1 MMEFI
6 IKKGSV
12 NPVLRMELIKDGR
25 YDFKKS
31 MIDNAIQDSVVKFYM
46 KDVETNLLKVAKA
59 DADIVLAQ
67 EEGCEEKYIL
77 QYKWKERDTKKEG
90 IYEGWFEINFNGNLK
105 EEGVDYPSGKM
116 IVPIQEKLQIHI
128 GNNIRSYNICI

>member
-25 YDFKKS
+25 YDFKKA

-46 KDVETNLLKVAKA
+46 KDTETDLLKVAKA

-116 IVPIQEKLQIHI
+116 IVPIQEKLQII
-128 GNNIRSYNICI
+128 ILD

>member
-1 MMEFI
+1 MAQEFFI
-6 IKKGSV
+6 RKGSV

-46 KDVETNLLKVAKA
+46 KDVETGLLKVAKA

-67 EEGCEEKYIL
+67 EKGCEEKYIL

-90 IYEGWFEINFNGNLK
+90 TYEGWFEINFNGNLK

-116 IVPIQEKLQIHI
+116 IVPIQEKLQIVI
-128 GNNIRSYNICI
+128 LD

>member
-1 MMEFI
+1 MAQEFFI
-6 IKKGSV
+6 RKGSV

-25 YDFKKS
+25 YDFKKA

-46 KDVETNLLKVAKA
+46 KDAETGLLKVAKA
-59 DADIVLAQ
+59 DADVVLAQ

-90 IYEGWFEINFNGNLK
+90 IYEGWFEIDFNGNLT
-105 EEGVDYPSGKM
+105 EDGVDYPSGKM
-116 IVPIQEKLQIHI
+116 RVPIQEKLQII
-128 GNNIRSYNICI
+128 ILD

>member
-1 MMEFI
+1 MEFI

-25 YDFKKS
+25 YDFKKA
-31 MIDNAIQDSVVKFYM
+31 MIDNALQDSVVKFYM
-46 KDVETNLLKVAKA
+46 KDVETGLLKVAKA

-90 IYEGWFEINFNGNLK
+90 TYEGWFEINFNGNLK

-116 IVPIQEKLQIHI
+116 IVPIQEKLQIVI
-128 GNNIRSYNICI
+128 LD

>member
-1 MMEFI
+1 MAQEFFI
-6 IKKGSV
+6 RKGAV

-25 YDFKKS
+25 YDCKKA

-46 KDVETNLLKVAKA
+46 KDTETDLLKIAKA

-90 IYEGWFEINFNGNLK
+90 VYEGWFEINFNGNLK

-116 IVPIQEKLQIHI
+116 RVPVQEDLIIYIK
-128 GNNIRSYNICI
+128 

>member
-1 MMEFI
+1 MEFI

-12 NPVLRMELIKDGR
+12 NPVLRMEVIKDGR

-31 MIDNAIQDSVVKFYM
+31 MIDNAIQDSIVKFYM
-46 KDVETNLLKVAKA
+46 KDTETDLLKVAKA

-90 IYEGWFEINFNGNLK
+90 IYEGWFEIDFNGNLK

-116 IVPIQEKLQIHI
+116 RVPVQEDLIIYVK
-128 GNNIRSYNICI
+128 

>member
-1 MMEFI
+1 MAQEFFI
-6 IKKGSV
+6 RKGSV
-12 NPVLRMELIKDGR
+12 NPVLRMEVIKNGR

-31 MIDNAIQDSVVKFYM
+31 MIDNAIQDSIVKFYM
-46 KDVETNLLKVAKA
+46 KDTETDLLKVAKA

-90 IYEGWFEINFNGNLK
+90 IYEGWFEIDFNGNLK

-116 IVPIQEKLQIHI
+116 RVPIQEDLIIYVK
-128 GNNIRSYNICI
+128 

>member
-1 MMEFI
+1 MAQEFFI
-6 IKKGSV
+6 RKGSV

-25 YDFKKS
+25 YDFKKA

-46 KDVETNLLKVAKA
+46 KDTETDLLKVAKA

-90 IYEGWFEINFNGNLK
+90 IYEGWFEINFNGDLK

-116 IVPIQEKLQIHI
+116 RVPIQEKLQII
-128 GNNIRSYNICI
+128 ILE

>member
-116 IVPIQEKLQIHI
+116 IVPIQEKLQIVI
-128 GNNIRSYNICI
+128 LD

>member
-1 MMEFI
+1 MEFI

-25 YDFKKS
+25 YDFKKA

-46 KDVETNLLKVAKA
+46 KDVETGLLKVAKA

-90 IYEGWFEINFNGNLK
+90 TYEGWFEIDFNGNLK

-116 IVPIQEKLQIHI
+116 IVPIQEKLQII
-128 GNNIRSYNICI
+128 ILD

>member
-1 MMEFI
+1 MAQEFFI
-6 IKKGSV
+6 RKGSV

-31 MIDNAIQDSVVKFYM
+31 MIDNAIQDSVVTFYM
-46 KDVETNLLKVAKA
+46 KDVETGLLKVAKA

-90 IYEGWFEINFNGNLK
+90 TYEGWFEINFNGNLK

-116 IVPIQEKLQIHI
+116 IVPIQEKLQIVI
-128 GNNIRSYNICI
+128 LD

>member
-1 MMEFI
+1 MAQEFFI
-6 IKKGSV
+6 RKGSV

-25 YDFKKS
+25 YDFKKA

-46 KDVETNLLKVAKA
+46 KDVETDLLKVAKA

-90 IYEGWFEINFNGNLK
+90 IYEGWFEIDFNGNLK

-116 IVPIQEKLQIHI
+116 IVPIQEKLQIVI
-128 GNNIRSYNICI
+128 LD

>member
-46 KDVETNLLKVAKA
+46 KDVETGLLKVAKA

-90 IYEGWFEINFNGNLK
+90 ISEGWFEINFNGNLK

-116 IVPIQEKLQIHI
+116 IVPIQEKLQII
-128 GNNIRSYNICI
+128 ILD

>member
-1 MMEFI
+1 MAQEFFI
-6 IKKGSV
+6 RKGSV
-12 NPVLRMELIKDGR
+12 NPVLRMELIKDVR

-46 KDVETNLLKVAKA
+46 KDVETDLLKIAKA

-116 IVPIQEKLQIHI
+116 IVPIQEKLQII
-128 GNNIRSYNICI
+128 ILD

>member
-116 IVPIQEKLQIHI
+116 IVPIQEKLQII
-128 GNNIRSYNICI
+128 ILD